1 MLKTIGIYALLVGSV
16 FLILGA
22 YFSAEFLKKINLEK
36 TEVLLND
43 AQFEA
48 KNNRRDVF
56 FDWPIEVRYITDE
69 LMNLKF
75 SNRICSS
82 MGFSYMFQTSGEE
95 QVIGC
100 QITPLSQSA
109 VMLKPSD
116 QGTSV
121 EIGSLSVYAPVI
133 KKALVEH

>member
-1 MLKTIGIYALLVGSV
+1 LLKTIGIYALLVGSV

-56 FDWPIEVRYITDE
+56 FVWPIEVRYITDE

-75 SNRICSS
+75 SGVDTDEVTQIIAHLEKVTTKHMHSLKISQNEMENLFNVEVI
-82 MGFSYMFQTSGEE
+82 FQRFTTF
-95 QVIGC
+95 Q
-100 QITPLSQSA
+100 
-109 VMLKPSD
+109 
-116 QGTSV
+116 
-121 EIGSLSVYAPVI
+121 
-133 KKALVEH
+133 

>member
-1 MLKTIGIYALLVGSV
+1 LLKTIGIYALLVGSV

-36 TEVLLND
+36 PEVLLND

-75 SNRICSS
+75 SGVDTDEVTQIIAHLEKVTTKHMHSLKVSQNEIENL
-82 MGFSYMFQTSGEE
+82 FNVEVIFQRFTTF
-95 QVIGC
+95 Q
-100 QITPLSQSA
+100 
-109 VMLKPSD
+109 
-116 QGTSV
+116 
-121 EIGSLSVYAPVI
+121 
-133 KKALVEH
+133 

>member
-36 TEVLLND
+36 PEVLLND
-43 AQFEA
+43 AKFEA

-75 SNRICSS
+75 SGVDTDEVTQIIAHLEKVTTKHMHSLKVSQNEIENL
-82 MGFSYMFQTSGEE
+82 FNVEVIFQRFTTF
-95 QVIGC
+95 Q
-100 QITPLSQSA
+100 
-109 VMLKPSD
+109 
-116 QGTSV
+116 
-121 EIGSLSVYAPVI
+121 
-133 KKALVEH
+133 

>member
-43 AQFEA
+43 ALFEA

-75 SNRICSS
+75 SGVDTDEVTQIIAHLEKVTTKHMHSLKVSRNETKKLFNVDAIFQRIKT
-82 MGFSYMFQTSGEE
+82 FE
-95 QVIGC
+95 
-100 QITPLSQSA
+100 
-109 VMLKPSD
+109 
-116 QGTSV
+116 
-121 EIGSLSVYAPVI
+121 
-133 KKALVEH
+133 

>member
-1 MLKTIGIYALLVGSV
+1 
-16 FLILGA
+16 LGA

-36 TEVLLND
+36 PEVLLND

-75 SNRICSS
+75 SGVDTDEVTQIIAHLEKVTTKHMHSLKVSQNEIENL
-82 MGFSYMFQTSGEE
+82 FNVEVIFQRFTTF
-95 QVIGC
+95 Q
-100 QITPLSQSA
+100 
-109 VMLKPSD
+109 
-116 QGTSV
+116 
-121 EIGSLSVYAPVI
+121 
-133 KKALVEH
+133 